1 MNANVG
7 VRVLPFFL
15 NANVLT
21 RFFYVCLCIHVGDYN
36 FSKDYWK
43 PISDEAKDMISNLL
57 VMEPK
62 KRMDATQALQHVW
75 LSKEFKPSD
84 RKPDQTTAD
93 AVQDN
98 LINYKDTHAL
108 KKLALNVRNRK
119 QYVSHIFFL
128 KKIGI

>member
-1 MNANVG
+1 
-7 VRVLPFFL
+7 
-15 NANVLT
+15 
-21 RFFYVCLCIHVGDYN
+21 
-36 FSKDYWK
+36 
-43 PISDEAKDMISNLL
+43 MISNLL